1 MTTKIPKELSST
13 PGISDSST
21 GTSITINSDGYAKFE
36 RSGNEYG
43 MEVKSAGT
51 RSGIVFDKPGTD
63 TIQGSILMMADE
75 SFRLGTA
82 GNYHIYMLQNGAT
95 QIVNGLNI
103 LDGDMTLASGHGI
116 SFAATGDGSGT
127 ASSEILD
134 DYEEGTWTPT
144 FAGVAAAAN
153 YGATYIKM
161 GRQVIAECYLAG
173 DTQNNTNQFQVAG
186 LPYTSAN
193 ETTYGGGSIGYVGT
207 RDLSELAAPII
218 APNSNYVYFH
228 YIDGSQAG
236 NNVTNNVI
244 WAKENNNLLFLAQ
257 FIYRAAS

>member
-103 LDGDMTLASGHGI
+103 LDGDMTFASGHGI
-116 SFAATGDGSGT
+116 SFAATGDGSG
-127 ASSEILD
+127 AQSSEIFD
-134 DYEEGTWTPT
+134 DYEEGTWSPT
-144 FAGVAAAAN
+144 FAGVATAAS

-161 GRQVIAECYLAG
+161 GRQVIAECYIAG
-173 DTQNNTNQFQVAG
+173 NTQNNTSQFQLGG

-193 ETTYGGGSIGYVGT
+193 ETTYGGGSISYVGAVNFS
-207 RDLSELAAPII
+207 DFADPVI

-228 YIDGSQAG
+228 YIDGSQSGA
-236 NNVTNNVI
+236 NVTNNVLYGRESGNI
-244 WAKENNNLLFLAQ
+244 LFLAQ